1 MGSTD
6 WAKPADQYK
15 DVHVQPRS
23 RTERVSNPVHLDATG
38 ITWNQ
43 SAVDVSL
50 LTKQPVDRTRA
61 RFRASL
67 AGFVWD
73 AAALE
78 GNTFTL
84 PEVQTLLD
92 GVTVGGKPL
101 DDEKQVL
108 ALRDAFVELD
118 RLIDSGSFR
127 LDKPTSDRLH
137 ALLAPHEAI
146 EAGHFRGEGSAKGG
160 GVVSLGERGIY
171 RASRP
176 GPKGQTLIGEYR
188 ALLNHLATVSD
199 PREQALAYCAAAT
212 RRQFYFDGNKR
223 LARLMMNGHLMS
235 HGYDAISVSANRR
248 VEFNEHLI
256 TLFDTADATDLM
268 VFTLDSRPKDADD
281 D

>member
-1 MGSTD
+1 MGAIN
-6 WAKPADQYK
+6 WAKPADHYK
-15 DVHVQPRS
+15 DIHVQPPS
-23 RTERVSNPVHLDATG
+23 RDTRVGVTAHLEATG
-38 ITWNQ
+38 ITWDAG
-43 SAVDVSL
+43 AVDISL
-50 LTKQPVDRTRA
+50 LTKQPVDRARA
-61 RFRASL
+61 RLKASV

-92 GVTVGGKPL
+92 GVTVGGKPIE
-101 DDEKQVL
+101 DEKQVL

-118 RLIDSGSFR
+118 KLVESGTFR

-160 GVVSLGERGIY
+160 GVVSLGDRGVY

-188 ALLNHLATVSD
+188 ALLNHLATLPD
-199 PREQALAYCAAAT
+199 PREQALAYFAGAT

-256 TLFDTADATDLM
+256 TLFDTGDATDLM
-268 VFTLDSRPKDADD
+268 AFTLDSRPKDVGDD
-281 D
+281 

>member
-1 MGSTD
+1 MGAVD
-6 WAKPADQYK
+6 WAKPADYYT
-15 DVHVQPRS
+15 DVRVQPPSRS
-23 RTERVSNPVHLDATG
+23 MRVSNPAHLDATG
-38 ITWNQ
+38 ITWDQ
-43 SAVDVSL
+43 GALDVSL
-50 LTKQPVDRTRA
+50 LTKQPVDRARA
-61 RFRASL
+61 RLKASL
-67 AGFVWD
+67 AGFIWD

-118 RLIDSGSFR
+118 RLVDSGTFR

-137 ALLAPHEAI
+137 AFLAPHEAI
-146 EAGHFRGEGSAKGG
+146 EAGHFRGEGRAKGG
-160 GVVSLGERGIY
+160 GVVSLGERGVY

-176 GPKGQTLIGEYR
+176 GPQGQTLIGEYR
-188 ALLNHLATVSD
+188 ALLNHLATLPD

-212 RRQFYFDGNKR
+212 RRQFYFDGDKR

-256 TLFDTADATDLM
+256 TLFDTGDATELM
-268 VFTLDSRPKDADD
+268 AFTLDSRPKDGQNS
-281 D
+281 